1 MSLTKKII
9 SAFLVLVMLFSVL
22 YAGNQA
28 KEQKKLEV
36 FDTTKT
42 LHIWYTDEALTDYL
56 GSMAVKYSEEH
67 GVRVIPTLQSGL
79 ELLDKINEA
88 SLTSEYYP
96 DLYIASNDNME
107 KAYLAGLAME
117 ISDEE
122 GVVSLENFPESAM
135 HAVTYQQKIL
145 GYPFYYET
153 SALLYNMTY
162 LEDLAKKE
170 IQQELDAEAEAAKKE
185 AEAAAKE
192 AEKEEKK
199 DTDKEDTQ
207 NNAKEEKKE
216 DDSAESGN
224 TEESKSSVTVSEEE
238 MAEMVHERV
247 PALIPATFDALL
259 EFAESY
265 DAPQNVEA
273 VFKWDVAD
281 IFYNYFF
288 AGKYIDLGGMC
299 GDSKE
304 SIDIYNED
312 AIRALMVYQDL
323 SDYFA
328 IDADDVAYNSVIQE
342 FMEGKVVMTTATT
355 DIIKKLETAKE
366 NGEFTYDYGI
376 APIPRLNSEMDSK
389 GLSVTNTIYINGYTQ
404 MKAEANAF
412 AQYLV
417 DTHAGELYSVTG
429 KVPANK
435 NVSYENANL
444 HMFMDEY
451 QDSMP
456 MPKMMATSNFWVKME
471 IMFDRIW
478 KGEDVSK
485 ELKTLSEEIMTQVT
499 GEPYEETYIKVEEE
513 DEGFIDY
520 SDD

>member
-1 MSLTKKII
+1 MSLKTRII
-9 SAFLVLVMLFSVL
+9 SAFLVFGMFFAIL
-22 YAGNQA
+22 YAADKG
-28 KEQKKLEV
+28 KEQEKLEV
-36 FDTTKT
+36 FDNTKT
-42 LHIWYTDEALTDYL
+42 LHIWYTDEALTDFL
-56 GSMAVKYSEEH
+56 GSMAVRYNEEK

-79 ELLDKINEA
+79 ELLEKINEA

-107 KAYLAGLAME
+107 KAYLTGLAME
-117 ISDEE
+117 ISEE
-122 GVVSLENFPESAM
+122 NSVVSLENFPESAV
-135 HAVTYQQKIL
+135 HAVTYQQKNL

-162 LEDLAKKE
+162 LEELAKKE
-170 IQQELDAEAEAAKKE
+170 IQEEWNVREAQEEKVEEAEE
-185 AEAAAKE
+185 
-192 AEKEEKK
+192 EEKK
-199 DTDKEDTQ
+199 DSGETEE
-207 NNAKEEKKE
+207 ASKEEE
-216 DDSAESGN
+216 TLGESVG
-224 TEESKSSVTVSEEE
+224 EIPVISKEE
-238 MAEMVHERV
+238 MAELVHEKV
-247 PALIPATFDALL
+247 PELIPATFEALL

-265 DAPQNVEA
+265 DAPENVEA

-288 AGKYIDLGGMC
+288 AGNYIDLGGMS

-304 SIDIYNED
+304 AIDIYNEE

-328 IDADDVAYNSVIQE
+328 IEADEVAYHSVIQE

-366 NGEFTYDYGI
+366 NGEFIYDYGI
-376 APIPRLNSEMDSK
+376 APIPKLTDDMDTKS
-389 GLSVTNTIYINGYTQ
+389 LSVTNAIYVNGYTS
-404 MKAEANAF
+404 MKAEANDF
-412 AQYLV
+412 AKYLV
-417 DTHAGELYSVTG
+417 MDHAQELYSATG

-435 NVSYENANL
+435 NISYENTNL

-478 KGEDVSK
+478 NGADVSG

-499 GEPYEETYIKVEEE
+499 GEPYEEEYIKVEEE